1 MEDGPHQ
8 PLSFAIPNR
17 PFGKKNTVYRSFQW
31 KWFSLHPWL
40 HYVESNDSALCHV
53 CMLAAKQLGCVQ
65 IRLSLLVVEK
75 CCNGFQKA

>member
-8 PLSFAIPNR
+8 PLTFAIPKRRTLSTSLFNR
-17 PFGKKNTVYRSFQW
+17 SGSVD
-31 KWFSLHPWL
+31 PWL

-53 CMLAAKQLGCVQ
+53 CMLATKQLGCVQ
-65 IRLSLLVVEK
+65 IRLSLLVVER